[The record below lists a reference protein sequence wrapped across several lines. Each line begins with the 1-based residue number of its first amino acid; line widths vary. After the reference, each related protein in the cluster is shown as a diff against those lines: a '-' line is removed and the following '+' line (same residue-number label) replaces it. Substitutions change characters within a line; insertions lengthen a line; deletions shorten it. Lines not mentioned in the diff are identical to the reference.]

1 MLPLLLSG
9 VWLAVSK
16 SNEYNLCIK
25 ILRPPFLRAP
35 THLHF
40 IQETRKIASLHFF
53 VHRHICI
60 LYRRREKSRLYIS
73 SCTDTFTFYPG
84 DAKNRVSTFLR
95 ARHICILS
103 RRREK
108 SRLYISSCTDTFAF
122 IQETRKIAS
131 LHFFVPRHI
140 YIYPGEAKNR
150 VSTYPPRCN
159 RLDYTKTLHNNFLR
173 FLLGK
178 FKNNGYLC
186 RNYLKSP
193 RYKTRKLLTHNELH
207 SQQP

>member
-25 ILRPPFLRAP
+25 ILRLPFLRAP

-73 SCTDTFTFYPG
+73 SCTDTFAFYTG

-95 ARHICILS
+95 APTHLH
-103 RRREK
+103 
-108 SRLYISSCTDTFAF
+108 F

-131 LHFFVPRHI
+131 LHIPHDVTDLITP
-140 YIYPGEAKNR
+140 
-150 VSTYPPRCN
+150 
-159 RLDYTKTLHNNFLR
+159 KTLHNNFLR

-186 RNYLKSP
+186 RNYLKKP
-193 RYKTRKLLTHNELH
+193 ALQNAQTTNPQRVTLTITIKG
-207 SQQP
+207 